1 MAQTIRTAVIPAAGQ
16 GTRFLPATKALPKE
30 MLPVAG
36 KPVIQYVVEDAV
48 SAGVEDVIL
57 VTGWHKRTLED
68 HFDEPF
74 ELIARLRAVGKRAEA
89 EEVRR
94 IAHLANFIYVRQKG
108 HPGNATPI
116 LNAKHLLRDEP
127 FLYLFGDDFF
137 AGTPTRAQ
145 QLVTAFAE
153 FDAPILAAIRT
164 DRREDTLKYGFVGG
178 EEVRPGVVRVR
189 EIVEKPGPGRAPSDL
204 AIVSGYV
211 LTPTF
216 VRFMAGVAPVADR
229 ELVYVEGLA
238 RMIAAGFPVYA
249 TEIRGNRY
257 YDCGNKYEYLKAN
270 IEIALTER
278 EYAQELHEYLRG
290 LVGGGEADPNPS
302 VPSL

>member
-1 MAQTIRTAVIPAAGQ
+1 MTQVVRTAVIPAAGQ

-30 MLPVAG
+30 MLPVVG

-48 SAGVEDVIL
+48 SAGVDDIIL
-57 VTGWHKRTLED
+57 VTGWHKRVLED

-74 ELIARLRAVGKRAEA
+74 ELITRLRAAGKLAAA

-94 IAHLANFIYVRQKG
+94 IAHLANFVYVRQKG

-116 LNAKHLLRDEP
+116 LNVKHLLRDEP

-145 QLVTAFAE
+145 QLVAAFAE

-164 DRREDTLKYGFVGG
+164 DRPDDTLKYGFVGG

-189 EIVEKPGPGRAPSDL
+189 EIIEKPGPSRAPSDL
-204 AIVSGYV
+204 AIVSGFV

-216 VRFMAGVAPVADR
+216 VRFMEGVTPIADQ

-257 YDCGNKYEYLKAN
+257 YDCGNKLEYLKAN
-270 IEIALTER
+270 IELALGQQ
-278 EYAQELHEYLRG
+278 EYAEELRDYLRG
-290 LVGGGEADPNPS
+290 LEGVGELVSSSGAPRI
-302 VPSL
+302 